1 MQLVISSFSALAD
14 PLGLLWAVLLAAVI
28 WALLRRQWS
37 FLGFAF
43 VLLAWVQCTAGSNWV
58 ERLMGTLEAPYLPS
72 RNPLPDRIDAV
83 VVLGGS
89 VDYAP
94 QERLGFQA
102 GQSINRIL
110 TAVDLVR
117 ERRVPVLVLTGSSY
131 RIRGE
136 ERPESEWV
144 SRWLHQWNAVN
155 AEVILLPISHDTHQE
170 AIETAKLIR
179 QRGWTRWVVVSS
191 AGHLRRAEA
200 TFRKVGVNPAAW
212 VGCDFQGVD
221 PQAWRWEGL
230 EIPKLSRWRALKSW
244 LHEELGWWYYGVRDW
259 R

>member
-1 MQLVISSFSALAD
+1 MQLVISSFSTLAD
-14 PLGLLWAVLLAAVI
+14 PVALLWAVLLAAVV

-37 FLGFAF
+37 LLVFAF

-58 ERLMGTLEAPYLPS
+58 ELLMGSLEVPYAPS
-72 RNPLPDRIDAV
+72 RTLLPDRIEAV

-117 ERRVPVLVLTGSSY
+117 ERRVPVLVLTGGAYTS
-131 RIRGE
+131 RGE
-136 ERPESEWV
+136 KRPESEWV
-144 SRWLHQWNAVN
+144 SRWLRQWNAVN
-155 AEVILLPISHDTHQE
+155 AETILLPISHDTRQE
-170 AIETAKLIR
+170 AMEISKLVR
-179 QRGWTRWVVVSS
+179 QRGWTRLVVVSS

-200 TFRKVGVNPAAW
+200 AFHKVGVNPSAW

-221 PQAWRWEGL
+221 PQSWQWEGL
-230 EIPKLSRWRALKSW
+230 KIPKISRWRALKSW